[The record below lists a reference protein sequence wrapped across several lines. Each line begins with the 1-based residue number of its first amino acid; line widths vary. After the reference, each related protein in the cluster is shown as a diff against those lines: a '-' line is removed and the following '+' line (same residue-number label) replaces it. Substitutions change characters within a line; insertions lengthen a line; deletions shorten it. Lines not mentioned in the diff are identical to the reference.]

1 MQKLSCTFRETGKA
15 VCRPQYQGRRG
26 HPPLISAALIPAI
39 LAFEDPG
46 GLRALLAAYHE
57 RCADVDC
64 DDPGILI
71 DLDTPEDYR
80 KYRHPPRPRHQPFR
94 RSI

>member
-57 RCADVDC
+57 RCAAVDC
-64 DDPGILI
+64 DDPGIMI

-80 KYRHPPRPRHQPFR
+80 QYRHPPRPGHQP
-94 RSI
+94 